1 MIVITDAADAALS
14 APQRAVLAIQA
25 AWAGKRP
32 DPGLLIM
39 SAQQRAEYDELF
51 RKAALANVHL
61 GRLIDELHAK
71 AQQERFIVAA
81 WELEALHAGT
91 LDELRW
97 SLEPVGDPKIA
108 AVLEGG
114 VPLCCPRTLDD
125 LDETPAG
132 RRWQVLNGSRDRLFG
147 IVNRGYAAAE
157 ILEVIQGALGADP
170 LHPKLR
176 KQLDAT
182 LELADDVLW
191 STIAWLGPV
200 CIRDDPSAEAEVAR
214 LMEVA

>member
-1 MIVITDAADAALS
+1 MMVIGDGTYVGLS
-14 APQRAVLAIQA
+14 APQRAVLALQA

-32 DPGLLIM
+32 DPRLLIM
-39 SAQQRAEYDELF
+39 PRAQQAEFDRLYSSAV
-51 RKAALANVHL
+51 RANVHL
-61 GRLIDELHAK
+61 GRLIREWHVQ
-71 AQQERFIVAA
+71 AQRERLAVLA

-91 LDELRW
+91 LDDLRW
-97 SLEPVGDPKIA
+97 SLGSIGSPKVA
-108 AVLEGG
+108 AIFEGAA
-114 VPLCCPRTLDD
+114 PLCCPRSLDD

-132 RRWQVLNGSRDRLFG
+132 RRWSLLKGSRDRLFG

-157 ILEVIQGALGADP
+157 ILEVIQGELGADP

-176 KQLDAT
+176 AQLDAA

-200 CIRDDPSAEAEVAR
+200 CVPRDPAAEAEVR
-214 LMEVA
+214 QLVYP